1 MRINAFRYFLS
12 PNTQRS
18 AKAVHPELHPETNSA
33 IMGVSFLSINC
44 RADTGYNYLFNNAS
58 MNEQTAFKPCD
69 LVIFGALGD
78 LSRRKLLIS
87 LYRLEKASLI
97 EVDTRI
103 IGIDQHEGDN
113 AGFVEI
119 IRKSLQEFLNETI
132 DEQIWARYAA
142 RFSYLQIDLTQLD
155 QYQLLNNV
163 VDGQSRVM
171 VNYFAVAPFLF
182 TNICQGLAQ
191 CGVLNE
197 ESRMVM
203 EKPIGHDL
211 KSSKEINDAVAA
223 VFSEKQVYRIDHY
236 LGKETVLNLLALR
249 FANSI
254 FTTNWNHNTIDH
266 IQITVAEE
274 VGIEGRW
281 DYFDKT
287 GQLRDMLQ
295 NHLLQIL
302 TFVAMEP
309 PVNLEAQSIHNEK
322 IKVLSALRPITRE
335 NVAQKTVRGLYTAGE
350 LKGKPVPGYLEEDGA
365 NTDSTTESFVAVK
378 VAIDNWRWAGVP
390 FYLRTGKRMKYKR
403 TEIVVNFKQLPHNI
417 FKESFQD
424 LPSNKLI
431 IHLQPNEG
439 VEIQIL
445 NKIPGIDENIK
456 LQKTKLDLSFFET
469 FKNSKIFGGYEK
481 LVLEAMRGNPTL
493 FLSREEIEQAWTWID
508 SIQDAWAHIDAA
520 PQLYAA
526 GTWGP
531 EAANE
536 LIARD
541 ERAWEDEA

>member
-1 MRINAFRYFLS
+1 
-12 PNTQRS
+12 
-18 AKAVHPELHPETNSA
+18 
-33 IMGVSFLSINC
+33 
-44 RADTGYNYLFNNAS
+44 
-58 MNEQTAFKPCD
+58 MNETTAFKPCD
-69 LVIFGALGD
+69 LVIYGALGD

-87 LYRLEKASLI
+87 LYRLEKADLI
-97 EVDTRI
+97 EPDTRI
-103 IGIDQHEGDN
+103 IGIDQHEDDN
-113 AGFVEI
+113 SGFVGVI
-119 IRKSLQEFLNETI
+119 HKSLQEFLNEII
-132 DEQIWARYAA
+132 DEQIWV
-142 RFSYLQIDLTQLD
+142 RFSARLSYLKIDLTQPD
-155 QYQLLNNV
+155 QYQRLNTV
-163 VDGQSRVM
+163 IDGQSRVM

-182 TNICQGLAQ
+182 TNICQGLAS
-191 CGVLNE
+191 CGVLNK

-211 KSSKEINDAVAA
+211 QSSKDINDAVAE

-254 FTTNWNHNTIDH
+254 FTTNWDHNTIDH

-322 IKVLSALRPITRE
+322 IKVLAALRPITKE
-335 NVAQKTVRGLYTAGE
+335 NVGIKTVRGLYSGGE
-350 LKGKPVPGYLEEDGA
+350 LKGKSVPGYLEEEGA
-365 NTDSTTESFVAVK
+365 NTQSTTESFVALK
-378 VAIDNWRWAGVP
+378 VAVDNWRWAGVP

-417 FKESFQD
+417 FKESFED

-439 VEIQIL
+439 VEIQVL

-456 LQKTKLDLSFFET
+456 LQKTKLDLSFSET

-508 SIQDAWAHIDAA
+508 SIQDAWAHANAA
-520 PQLYAA
+520 PIPYPA

-531 EAANE
+531 DAADE

-541 ERAWEDEA
+541 GRTWEE

>member
-1 MRINAFRYFLS
+1 
-12 PNTQRS
+12 
-18 AKAVHPELHPETNSA
+18 
-33 IMGVSFLSINC
+33 
-44 RADTGYNYLFNNAS
+44 
-58 MNEQTAFKPCD
+58 MNEETTFKPCD

-87 LYRLEKASLI
+87 LYRLEMASLI
-97 EVDTRI
+97 EPDTRI
-103 IGIDQHEGDN
+103 IGIDRFEGSN
-113 AGFVEI
+113 EEFVETI
-119 IRKSLQEFLNETI
+119 HKSLQEFLNEKL
-132 DEQIWARYAA
+132 DEQTWLQFSA
-142 RFSYLQIDLTQLD
+142 RFSYLKIDLTQLD
-155 QYQLLNNV
+155 EYQILNTII
-163 VDGQSRVM
+163 DGKSRVM

-211 KSSKEINDAVAA
+211 KSSKAINDSVAE
-223 VFSEKQVYRIDHY
+223 VFTEKQSYRIDHY

-281 DYFDKT
+281 EYFDKT

-322 IKVLSALRPITRE
+322 IKVLAALRPITIE
-335 NVAQKTVRGLYTAGE
+335 NVERKTVRGLYTSGE
-350 LKGKPVPGYLEEDGA
+350 IKGIQVPGYLEEEGA
-365 NTDSTTESFVAVK
+365 NTESTTESFVALRVD
-378 VAIDNWRWAGVP
+378 IDNWRWAGVP
-390 FYLRTGKRMKYKR
+390 FYLRTGKRMTYKR

-417 FKESFQD
+417 FKESFAE

-456 LQKTKLDLSFFET
+456 LQKTKLDLSFFDT

-493 FLSREEIEQAWTWID
+493 FLSREEIEQAWTWVD
-508 SIQDAWAHIDAA
+508 SIQDAWAHLDAA
-520 PQLYAA
+520 PKSYPA

-531 EAANE
+531 ADADE
-536 LIARD
+536 LITRD
-541 ERAWEDEA
+541 QRAWEE